1 MILLVLVK
9 EDKTKFQLT
18 STTIY
23 EVGDMTSNGYL
34 VLEKRFY
41 YKGFFLSFQELRTEY
56 WKEFN
61 EKIKKRHRKRFSIF
75 FKKW

>member
-18 STTIY
+18 SSTIY
-23 EVGDMTSNGYL
+23 EVGDITSTGYL

-41 YKGFFLSFQELRTEY
+41 YKGSFLSFQELYTEY
-56 WKEFN
+56 WKEID
-61 EKIKKRHRKRFSIF
+61 ERCRKRHKKRFLIF
-75 FKKW
+75 FKKR